1 MYGEGTFHVENGQ
14 EIKVRPSGT
23 KLRMSLKSGKR
34 NIDKTQEQ
42 ETIG

>member
-1 MYGEGTFHVENGQ
+1 VCGEDTFHIENGQ

-34 NIDKTQEQ
+34 NTDKTQEQ
-42 ETIG
+42 GKIG